1 MITKRET
8 YLRNDDRVYSFVA
21 RATSSPFTRYFFHKN
36 KLKTYDS
43 KYSKVRKNMCLAHT
57 KALDAFNAAIARKI
71 RTSSEYFEASK
82 IKKEI
87 KNIGKVSIM
96 NFDVLTKKRLQQ
108 QK

>member
-21 RATSSPFTRYFFHKN
+21 RATSSQFTRYFFHKN

-57 KALDAFNAAIARKI
+57 KDAFNAAIARKI
-71 RTSSEYFEASK
+71 RTGSEFFEASK
-82 IKKEI
+82 IKKKLRTLERCP
-87 KNIGKVSIM
+87 S
-96 NFDVLTKKRLQQ
+96 
-108 QK
+108 